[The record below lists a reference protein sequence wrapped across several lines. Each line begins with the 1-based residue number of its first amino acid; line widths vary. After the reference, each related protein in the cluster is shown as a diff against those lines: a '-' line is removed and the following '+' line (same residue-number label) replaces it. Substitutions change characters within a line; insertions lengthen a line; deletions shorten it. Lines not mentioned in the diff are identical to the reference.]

1 MDVLAAPID
10 PREIVADAVATAQ
23 PLANKNQNRLEC
35 DIEQVAESFV
45 DAQKLRQ
52 CLLNLL
58 SNACK
63 FTRQGKVSL
72 TMRRI
77 EHQSEPRLIFSVADT
92 GIGMTDEQMGRL
104 FRAFE
109 QASSSTARDFGGT
122 GLGLMITRRMAQM
135 MGGDVSVVSEHGKGA
150 VFTLWVPQFY
160 KNFGA
165 CTSGDVFTRQGDED
179 APLVVVIDDDAT
191 ARDLAVRALTQVG
204 FAVQGARTA
213 DAGVTLVRELKPA
226 LVILDINL
234 PDRDGWG
241 VISDLSLDPETR
253 AAPIVVLSI
262 EEDRRRSIE
271 LGAAEHLVKPATREM
286 LCAAA
291 LRLARIRPQPR
302 PQTVRL
308 SA

>member
-1 MDVLAAPID
+1 
-10 PREIVADAVATAQ
+10 
-23 PLANKNQNRLEC
+23 
-35 DIEQVAESFV
+35 
-45 DAQKLRQ
+45 
-52 CLLNLL
+52 
-58 SNACK
+58 
-63 FTRQGKVSL
+63 
-72 TMRRI
+72 
-77 EHQSEPRLIFSVADT
+77 
-92 GIGMTDEQMGRL
+92 
-104 FRAFE
+104 
-109 QASSSTARDFGGT
+109 
-122 GLGLMITRRMAQM
+122 MITGRMAQM
-135 MGGDVSVVSEHGKGA
+135 MGGDVSVISEHGKGA

-165 CTSGDVFTRQGDED
+165 CTSGDAFERQGDAD

-213 DAGVTLVRELKPA
+213 DAGVTLVRDLKPA

-241 VISDLSLDPETR
+241 VISDLALDPESC

-302 PQTVRL
+302 PQAAVRL
-308 SA
+308 RA